1 VEPSSLGVDAMTPT
15 KLVVTLRTLPHFDP
29 EDYSAYG
36 VYQHENFMFSF
47 KPNSAVKE
55 RVLISDPLISQV
67 DTKLDAAIDDGSQL
81 LDGRRQFIRNERG
94 RIVATGNFV
103 DLRSD
108 YMVKKG
114 LADPQDLWTWKGK
127 HLEVDWR
134 YSPSAMARPKAAG
147 ETLAVRVED

>member
-1 VEPSSLGVDAMTPT
+1 MTPN
-15 KLVVTLRTLPHFDP
+15 KLIVTLRTFPNFDP

-47 KPNSAVKE
+47 KPNSTVKE
-55 RVLISDPLISQV
+55 RVLISNQLVSQV
-67 DTKLDAAIDDGSQL
+67 DTKLDAAIEDGSLL

-108 YMVKKG
+108 YMVEKG
-114 LADPQDLWTWKGK
+114 LVDLENLWAWKGR

-134 YSPSAMARPKAAG
+134 YSPSTTVRPKATG
-147 ETLAVRVED
+147 ERLAVRVED